1 MCAGAHMLPGMAVMV
16 AGPRELPHIDDGG
29 RLGIDQ
35 PAGWWAAAARLK
47 SYEAAGFSYLQVRIP
62 SRELL
67 SDEELLLAHATTLR
81 DSLRLTGLRLIV
93 HAPDDLLAGTHEH
106 DAQLD
111 GALRYAEA
119 AGSRLLVYHGARVP
133 IGHPAVRARLIDE
146 EHSLRRHVRRAGR
159 LGIRIAIENLAPV
172 YPGIEHVSHD
182 PGAVAALARRLDS
195 DDVGVC
201 LDIGHAHIAAGYA
214 GCELAELVEPV
225 LEQVIVFHVHDNF
238 GARPHAP
245 RAGGIEPV
253 RLDLHLAP
261 GAGSVPWGAL
271 APLLACH
278 PAPLQLEIHPSN
290 RPAPATLA
298 ILMREVLG
306 LGTSVPTG

>member
-1 MCAGAHMLPGMAVMV
+1 MLPGMAVMA
-16 AGPRELPHIDDGG
+16 AGPRELPDLDDGG

-35 PAGWWAAAARLK
+35 PVGWWPSAPRLK

-81 DSLRLTGLRLIV
+81 ESLRLTGLKLIV
-93 HAPDDLLAGTHEH
+93 HAPDELPAV
-106 DAQLD
+106 QLD
-111 GALRYAEA
+111 GALLYAAA
-119 AGSRLLVYHGARVP
+119 AGSQTLVYHASRVP
-133 IGHPAVRARLIDE
+133 IDHPSVRARLVE
-146 EHSLRRHVRRAGR
+146 EEQSLRHHARRAGE
-159 LGIRIAIENLAPV
+159 LGVRIALENLAPV
-172 YPGIEHVSHD
+172 YPGVEHVSHN
-182 PGAVAALARRLDS
+182 PVAVAALARR
-195 DDVGVC
+195 VGAGVC

-225 LEQVIVFHVHDNF
+225 LEQVLLFHVHDNF

-261 GAGSVPWGAL
+261 GAGSVPWASVAPQL
-271 APLLACH
+271 AGH
-278 PAPLQLEIHPSN
+278 PAPLQLEVHPSK
-290 RPAPATLA
+290 RPEPATLA
-298 ILMREVLG
+298 ILMRELLG
-306 LGTSVPTG
+306 LGAPVPAV